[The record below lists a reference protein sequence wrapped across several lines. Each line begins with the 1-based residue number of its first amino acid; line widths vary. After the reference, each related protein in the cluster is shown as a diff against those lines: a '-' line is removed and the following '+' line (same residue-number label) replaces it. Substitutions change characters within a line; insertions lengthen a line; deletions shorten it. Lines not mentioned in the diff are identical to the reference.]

1 MATSNDSNANGRLA
15 DKAVVRTIKN
25 FALGLLTI
33 TAFILVTYMTYWI
46 SKNLSYTFFYED
58 LVRETVREMVH
69 HTNLIGE

>member
-1 MATSNDSNANGRLA
+1 MATSNDSSSNKLA
-15 DKAVVRTIKN
+15 DKAVVQTIKN

-33 TAFILVTYMTYWI
+33 TALILVMYMTYWI

-69 HTNLIGE
+69 HSNLIGE